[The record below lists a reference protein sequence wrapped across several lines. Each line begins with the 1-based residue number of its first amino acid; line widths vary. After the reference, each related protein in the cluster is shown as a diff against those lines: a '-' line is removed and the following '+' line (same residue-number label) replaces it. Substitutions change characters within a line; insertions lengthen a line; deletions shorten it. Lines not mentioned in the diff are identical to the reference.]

1 MQIRRDTCAS
11 LTLVYPSTRRSNLSY
26 ASTASSR
33 PTSCETTNDG
43 FATPEMIRSRR
54 YLLYAL
60 TLHWLSAV
68 GVWISEC
75 LMGTCQCRCCL
86 PCAKREA
93 LLEKLAERNK
103 DLSFPG
109 LLVRCTGIGRH
120 VSGECR
126 VSKHLID

>member
-1 MQIRRDTCAS
+1 VKEHLLKISMQIRKDKCAL

-60 TLHWLSAV
+60 TLHCLSAV
-68 GVWISEC
+68 GVWVSEC
-75 LMGTCQCRCCL
+75 LSGTRQCGCCV
-86 PCAKREA
+86 PCTKGEA
-93 LLEKLAERNK
+93 LLKKLAERNE

-109 LLVRCTGIGRH
+109 LLVRCTGIGGH
-120 VSGECR
+120 VS
-126 VSKHLID
+126 